1 MMNNHFADII
11 LPLAYKGILT
21 YSIPVEM
28 DGSVQPGSR
37 VLVQLGNRKLYSGIV
52 SRIHNIPPDAKNLR
66 PVMRVLDAEPVVNEI
81 QLKLW
86 NWISEYYMCS
96 AGEVMK
102 AALPSDL
109 CLEGVTEI
117 PMTEKYRPKEE
128 SFVRLASA
136 FTEDRLNAFLDSLS
150 RAPVQLRLLTVY
162 LDLSGYVPEALV
174 QPVRKSLLLKEAG
187 SAPGSIDGLLK
198 KGILE
203 IIEMETGRL
212 ADYKSPAEPLKQLT
226 GEQETA
232 LKELKKIFSD
242 RETVLLHGVT
252 SSGKTEIYIHLIEE
266 QLKMGK
272 QVLYLLPEIA
282 LTTQII
288 QRLQKHFGPVTGIY
302 HSRFSNAERVE
313 IWNRVGRQD
322 RAKEYNLIIGARSA
336 LFLPFRNLGLII
348 VDEEHDGSYKQH
360 DPAPRYNARDSA
372 IVLAGFHRAKTVL
385 GSASPSVETYN
396 NAITGKYGLVELRER
411 FGSVKLPGIVLAD
424 TREAYRKKLMVS
436 HFTPQLIEAI
446 DGALA
451 NNEQVVL
458 FQNRRGF
465 SPYLECP
472 ECGWIPKCVQCAVS
486 LTYHKGITRM
496 VCHYCGYSSPIPSQC
511 GNCGSPGLQTRG
523 FGTEKIEDEIKIVF
537 PSARVARMDQDTTR
551 GKNSFERIIRAMEDG
566 QTDIL
571 IGTQMISKGL
581 DIENLTVV
589 GILNADNLLNY
600 PDFRAH
606 ERSFQLMEQVSGR
619 AGRRTKTGKVVI
631 QTSDPGNKMI
641 RLVLNH
647 DYRNMFR
654 IQMDERKAFNYPPFC
669 RMIRI
674 SVKHRDRSL
683 LNSYSDI
690 LARDLKS
697 EFGKRILGP
706 EFAPV
711 SQVQLWYIKN
721 ILVKLE
727 REKPAA
733 KAKMYISG
741 AIERLLREKGASSLR
756 IAVDVDPY

>member
-11 LPLAYKGILT
+11 LPLAYKGLLT

-28 DGSVQPGSR
+28 EGSVQPGSR

-52 SRIHNIPPDAKNLR
+52 NRIHGIPPDARNLR
-66 PVMRVLDAEPVVNEI
+66 PVMRVLDAEPVANEI

-117 PMTEKYRPKEE
+117 PVAEKYKPREE

-136 FTEDRLNAFLDSLS
+136 FTEEQLNAFLDSLS

-162 LDLSGYVPEALV
+162 LDLSGYVPETLA

-212 ADYKSPAEPLKQLT
+212 ADYKTPAEPLKQLT
-226 GEQETA
+226 VEQETA

-313 IWNRVGRQD
+313 IWNRVGRQNG
-322 RAKEYNLIIGARSA
+322 AKEYNLIIGARSA

-372 IVLAGFHRAKTVL
+372 IVLAGFHKAKTVL
-385 GSASPSVETYN
+385 GSASPSIETYN

-411 FGSVKLPGIVLAD
+411 YGSVKLPGIILAD

-436 HFTPQLIEAI
+436 HFTPQLLEAI

-451 NNEQVVL
+451 HNEQVVL

-486 LTYHKGITRM
+486 LTYHKGINRM

-551 GKNSFERIIRAMEDG
+551 GKNSFERIIRDLEDG

-631 QTSDPGNKMI
+631 QTSDPGNRMI

-690 LARDLKS
+690 LARDLKA

-727 REKPAA
+727 REKPAMQA
-733 KAKMYISG
+733 KKYISG
-741 AIERLLREKGASSLR
+741 AIERLLREKGASALR

>member
-11 LPLAYKGILT
+11 LPLAYKGLFT
-21 YSIPVEM
+21 YSIPAEIE
-28 DGSVQPGSR
+28 GSVNPGSR

-52 SRIHNIPPDAKNLR
+52 NRIHDIPPDAKNIR

-86 NWISEYYMCS
+86 SWVSEYYMCS

-117 PMTEKYRPKEE
+117 PVTEKYKPREE
-128 SFVRLASA
+128 SFVRLSSA
-136 FTEDRLNAFLDSLS
+136 FTEDRLNEILDSLA

-162 LDLSGYVPEALV
+162 LDLSGYVPDSPV
-174 QPVRKSLLLKEAG
+174 RPVRKSYLLREAG

-203 IIEMETGRL
+203 IVEIETGRL
-212 ADYKSPAEPLKQLT
+212 ADYNAPAESLKQLT

-232 LKELKKIFSD
+232 FMELKKIFSN

-288 QRLQKHFGPVTGIY
+288 QRLKKHFGPVTGIY

-313 IWNRVGRQD
+313 IWNRVGRQNG
-322 RAKEYNLIIGARSA
+322 AKEYNLIIGARSA
-336 LFLPFRNLGLII
+336 LFLPFRNLGLVI

-385 GSASPSVETYN
+385 GSASPSIETYN

-411 FGSVKLPGIVLAD
+411 YGSVKLPGIVLAD

-436 HFTPQLIEAI
+436 HFTPQLLEAI

-486 LTYHKGITRM
+486 LTYHKGIARM

-511 GNCGSPGLQTRG
+511 GNCSSPGLQTKG

-537 PSARVARMDQDTTR
+537 PAARVARMDQDTTR
-551 GKNSFERIIRAMEDG
+551 GKNSFEKIIRDLEEG

-631 QTSDPGNKMI
+631 QTSDPGNRMI

-674 SVKHRDRSL
+674 SVKHHDRSL

-690 LARDLKS
+690 LARDLKA

-721 ILVKLE
+721 ILIKLE
-727 REKPAA
+727 REKPASRA
-733 KAKMYISG
+733 KTYISG
-741 AIERLLREKGASSLR
+741 AIERLLREKGASALR